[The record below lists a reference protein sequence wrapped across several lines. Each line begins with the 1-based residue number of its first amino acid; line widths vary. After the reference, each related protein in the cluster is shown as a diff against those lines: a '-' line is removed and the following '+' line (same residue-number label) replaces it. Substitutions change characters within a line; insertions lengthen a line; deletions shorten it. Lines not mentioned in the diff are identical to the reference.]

1 MSKYSG
7 AVAQLAAAQKPAYG
21 APAYSRFINR
31 PVGRRIAAAAY
42 VMGLTPNG
50 VTAISA
56 VLSAFGILVLA
67 FAPISVF
74 TGIGAAVLFA
84 LAYAF
89 DSADGQLAR
98 LTKTG
103 GPAGEWLD
111 HTVDMAKTVL
121 FHGAILFSLIL
132 HTSSVAPGLAALVL
146 GFMAVNV
153 VAFFAWLLVDLL
165 RRVTPEPA
173 ADAPRPSDHAPLL
186 RSILRLP
193 SDYGVLCWVLV
204 FWGTPMFWWFYGL
217 LFVANLVILLAALPV
232 WFRQA
237 KAITQKA

>member
-1 MSKYSG
+1 MSKYSD

-21 APAYSRFINR
+21 APAYSRFVNR
-31 PVGRRIAAAAY
+31 PIGRRIAAASF
-42 VMGLTPNG
+42 VVGLTPNG
-50 VTAISA
+50 VTGISA
-56 VLSAFGILVLA
+56 VLSVLGVVVLA
-67 FAPISVF
+67 FAPIAVY
-74 TGIGAAVLFA
+74 TGVIAAFLFA

-111 HTVDMAKTVL
+111 HTVDMGKTVL

-132 HTSSVAPGLAALVL
+132 HTSNVNAGLVALVI
-146 GFMAVNV
+146 GFTTVSV

-165 RRVTPEPA
+165 RRANPEPA
-173 ADAPRPSDHAPLL
+173 VAELRPQTHAPLL
-186 RSILRLP
+186 RSLLRLP
-193 SDYGVLCWVLV
+193 SDYGVLCWVLI
-204 FWGTPMFWWFYGL
+204 FWGTPVFWWLYGL
-217 LFVANLVILLAALPV
+217 LFAANLVIVLAALPV

-237 KAITQKA
+237 QAIKVVT

>member
-1 MSKYSG
+1 MSKYRQ
-7 AVAQLAAAQKPAYG
+7 AVEQLSAAQKPAFG

-31 PVGRRIAAAAY
+31 PTGRRIAAAAY
-42 VMGLTPNG
+42 ALGLTPNG

-56 VLSAFGILVLA
+56 VLSVLGVAVLA
-67 FAPISVF
+67 FAPIAVY
-74 TGIGAAVLFA
+74 TGVAAAILFA
-84 LAYAF
+84 VAYAF

-98 LTKTG
+98 LTGRG

-111 HTVDMAKTVL
+111 HTVDMGKTVL

-132 HTSSVAPGLAALVL
+132 HTTAVSPGLAALVI

-165 RRVTPEPA
+165 RRINPDPA
-173 ADAPRPSDHAPLL
+173 SREASPTGHAPLL

-204 FWGTPMFWWFYGL
+204 LWGTPLFWWIYGL

-237 KAITQKA
+237 KGITVT